1 MLTLLIITLLVL
13 FALNMPV
20 AFALA
25 GASLVFMLCS
35 GGALSLEVLP
45 QKMASGADSFP
56 LLAVPFFVLAGAL
69 MNTGGITHR
78 LVRFANVLVGHIR
91 GGLAH
96 VVVVTNM
103 IMAGISGSALADAV
117 GTGAILIPAM
127 QRSGYSTP
135 FAAAITGAAG
145 TIGPIIP
152 PSIPFVIVGS
162 ITGVSIGRLFLGG
175 AVPGVLMG
183 IYLMAFAYGIARRR
197 NYPRGERATVREVV
211 RAFWDA
217 ALAIIMP
224 VIILGGI
231 LGGVCTPTEAAV
243 VASVY
248 ALAVGALVYQELKW
262 ANLPKILVDTVLATA
277 SLLLIISAASPFAV
291 ILTWQGAAKLLT
303 ESLLSVTRNPL
314 IMLFGI
320 NLVLLILG
328 CFMEGLSLII
338 ILVPIM
344 LPLVAAL
351 GVDPVHFCVIFILNT
366 TIGTLTP
373 PFGVIMF
380 AVVALA
386 KTTIVAFSREAWPFI
401 TALVLVLLTITIFPS
416 LVTWLPNLL
425 MGAAR

>member
-1 MLTLLIITLLVL
+1 MTLLIVTLLAL

-25 GASLVFMLCS
+25 GASLIFMLFS
-35 GGALSLEVLP
+35 GGLSLEVLP

-175 AVPGVLMG
+175 AIPGILMG
-183 IYLMAFAYGIARRR
+183 LYLMAFAYCIARRR
-197 NYPRGERATVREVV
+197 NYPRGERTTMREVV
-211 RAFWDA
+211 RALWDA
-217 ALAIIMP
+217 SLAIIMP

-231 LGGVCTPTEAAV
+231 LAGVCTPTEAAV

-248 ALAVGALVYQELKW
+248 ALVVGAFVYRELKW
-262 ANLPKILVDTVLATA
+262 ADLPKILVETVVATA

-303 ESLLSVTRNPL
+303 DALLSVTRNPL
-314 IMLFGI
+314 IMLMGI

-344 LPLVAAL
+344 LPLVQAL
-351 GVDPVHFCVIFILNT
+351 GVDPVHFCVIFVLNT

-380 AVVALA
+380 AMVALA
-386 KTTIVAFSREAWPFI
+386 KTTIAAFSREGWPFI
-401 TALVLVLLTITIFPS
+401 TALILVLLTITVFPP

>member
-1 MLTLLIITLLVL
+1 MLTLLILTLLVL

-35 GGALSLEVLP
+35 GGTMSLEVLP

-69 MNTGGITHR
+69 MNTGGITRR
-78 LVRFANVLVGHIR
+78 LVRFADVLVGHIR

-127 QRSGYSTP
+127 QRGGYSTP

-183 IYLMAFAYGIARRR
+183 FYLMAFAYCIARQR
-197 NYPRGERATVREVV
+197 NYPKGERSSVGEVL
-211 RAFWDA
+211 RAFVDA
-217 ALAIIMP
+217 SLAIVMP
-224 VIILGGI
+224 IVILGGI
-231 LGGVCTPTEAAV
+231 LAGVCTPTEAAV

-248 ALAVGALVYQELKW
+248 ALAVGAFIYRELTW
-262 ANLPKILVDTVLATA
+262 SDLPKVLVDTVLATA

-291 ILTWQGAAKLLT
+291 ILTWQGAAQLLT
-303 ESLLSVTRNPL
+303 DSLLSVTRNPFV
-314 IMLFGI
+314 MLLGI

-344 LPLVAAL
+344 LPLVASL
-351 GVDPVHFCVIFILNT
+351 GVDPVHFCVLFVLNT

-380 AVVALA
+380 AMVALA
-386 KTTIVAFSREAWPFI
+386 KTTIAEFSREAWPFI
-401 TALVLVLLTITIFPS
+401 TALILVLLTITIFPS
-416 LVTWLPNLL
+416 IVTWLPTLL
-425 MGAAR
+425 MGAPK

>member
-1 MLTLLIITLLVL
+1 MLTLLIATLLVL

-69 MNTGGITHR
+69 MNTGGITRR

-103 IMAGISGSALADAV
+103 VMAGISGSALADAV

-127 QRSGYSTP
+127 QRGGYSTP

-175 AVPGVLMG
+175 AVPGILMG
-183 IYLMAFAYGIARRR
+183 VYLMAFAYCIARQR
-197 NYPRGERATVREVV
+197 NYPKGQRASAREILQ
-211 RAFWDA
+211 AILDA
-217 ALAIIMP
+217 SLALLMP
-224 VIILGGI
+224 IIILGGI
-231 LGGVCTPTEAAV
+231 LGGICTPTEAAV

-248 ALAVGALVYQELKW
+248 ALVVGGFVYRELAW
-262 ANLPKILVDTVLATA
+262 ADLPKVLVDTVRVTA
-277 SLLLIISAASPFAV
+277 ALLLIISAASPFAV
-291 ILTWQGAAKLLT
+291 ILTWQGAAQLLT
-303 ESLLSVTRNPL
+303 DSLLNLTRNPL
-314 IMLFGI
+314 VMLLGI
-320 NLVLLILG
+320 NLILLILG

-344 LPLVAAL
+344 LPLVTRL
-351 GVDPVHFCVIFILNT
+351 GVDPVHFCVMFVLNT

-380 AVVALA
+380 AVVSLA
-386 KTTIVAFSREAWPFI
+386 KTTIAAFSREGWPFI
-401 TALVLVLLTITIFPS
+401 VALILVLLTITVFPPF
-416 LVTWLPNLL
+416 VTWLPNLL
-425 MGAAR
+425 MGTAR

>member
-1 MLTLLIITLLVL
+1 MLTLLIVTLLAL
-13 FALNMPV
+13 FVLNMPV

-25 GASLVFMLCS
+25 GASLVFMLFS
-35 GGALSLEVLP
+35 GGGMSLEVLP

-175 AVPGVLMG
+175 AVPGILMG
-183 IYLMAFAYGIARRR
+183 LYLMVFAYCIARRR
-197 NYPRGERATVREVV
+197 NYPRGERTTVREVV
-211 RAFWDA
+211 RAFWEA
-217 ALAIIMP
+217 SLAIIMP

-231 LGGVCTPTEAAV
+231 LAGVCTPTEAAV

-248 ALAVGALVYQELKW
+248 ALVVGAFVYRELKW
-262 ANLPKILVDTVLATA
+262 ADLPKILVDTVLATA

-303 ESLLSVTRNPL
+303 DTLLSVTRNPL
-314 IMLFGI
+314 VMLMGI

-344 LPLVAAL
+344 LPLVQAL
-351 GVDPVHFCVIFILNT
+351 GVDPVHFCVIFVLNT

-386 KTTIVAFSREAWPFI
+386 KTTIAAFSREGWPFI
-401 TALVLVLLTITIFPS
+401 TALILALLTITVFPPF
-416 LVTWLPNLL
+416 VTWLPNLL
-425 MGAAR
+425 MGAAK